1 MNSDTAFSLEPQVTA
16 AGGAASPCGCGGSGA
31 PGAAAGASDAELRAS
46 LDAALASL
54 EGAGNLGFDSGEMEI
69 AALDAALDQAEMLDP
84 FAEAGAGGGLEE
96 MVALLERYPGLKVTL
111 SF

>member
-1 MNSDTAFSLEPQVTA
+1 MNLETAFTLEPAA

-31 PGAAAGASDAELRAS
+31 SGAAGGAADADLLTS

-54 EGAGNLGFDSGEMEI
+54 EGAGGLGFESGELEI

-84 FAEAGAGGGLEE
+84 FAEAGGGLEE